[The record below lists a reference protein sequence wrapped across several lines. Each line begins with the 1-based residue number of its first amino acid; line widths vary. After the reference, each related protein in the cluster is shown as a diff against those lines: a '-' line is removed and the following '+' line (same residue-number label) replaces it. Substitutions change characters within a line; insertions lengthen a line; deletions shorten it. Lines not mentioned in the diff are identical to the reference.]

1 MKLSSTCLDYTSL
14 NLGPNW
20 MHGGGS
26 PEGWLD
32 IHWGLWEPYW
42 KPLRKQ
48 DISDRREQEKRL
60 KNEEKRREKNETL
73 QG

>member
-1 MKLSSTCLDYTSL
+1 MRLRSTRLDCTTL
-14 NLGPNW
+14 NVGPNW

-26 PEGWLD
+26 PGGWLD
-32 IHWGLWEPYW
+32 IRWGLWELYW

-60 KNEEKRREKNETL
+60 KNEGKGEK
-73 QG
+73 